1 MTANRIKE
9 VALTHFAEHGYEGA
23 SLAHIA
29 DEVGIK
35 KPSIYAHFK
44 GKDDLFLHV
53 IRDVSFSELEF
64 VTRYFQAHDGKSL
77 SCLLHDL
84 IRQYKERYERSD
96 RIKFWMRM
104 MYFPPVPLEAAVMKL
119 VYQYLDHMEVLLEP
133 VFKQAAERG
142 EIVFADSQR
151 AAIAFMCMLDGVLV
165 ELLYGGTERFD
176 RRLEASW
183 DIYWRGITR

>member
-53 IRDVSFSELEF
+53 IRDVAGSELSF
-64 VTRYFQAHDGKSL
+64 VTKYFRDCDGKSL
-77 SCLLHDL
+77 PGFLHDL
-84 IRQYKERYERSD
+84 IWQYKERYERSD

-104 MYFPPVPLEAAVMKL
+104 MYFPPVPLEAAVMEL
-119 VYQYLDHMEVLLEP
+119 VYQYLDHMELLLEP

-142 EIVFADSQR
+142 EISYAGPQR

-165 ELLYGGTERFD
+165 ELLYGGPERFD
-176 RRLEASW
+176 RRFEASW